1 MKITKINKKKKK
13 MKITKIKKIKKNE
26 NKKLE
31 KMKRYYSEKNPQNY
45 HGIRVQNVIT
55 KFFVFKKKK
64 TPKLSWPMS
73 AKSDT

>member
-1 MKITKINKKKKK
+1 
-13 MKITKIKKIKKNE
+13 
-26 NKKLE
+26 
-31 KMKRYYSEKNPQNY
+31 MKRYYSEKNPQNY

-73 AKSDT
+73 AKSDTQLPGFI